1 MLLRVKLPVLP
12 PVVLPPLPGED
23 GEIYD
28 DVVDPNLEVRWVF
41 PRQTQ
46 SPIKVTTETGGWSCL
61 VGSLVTRTP
70 GFLLQGP
77 AASCES
83 LTGADARSA
92 IKRKR
97 NSPDPFLLL
106 DQLL

>member
-1 MLLRVKLPVLP
+1 MLLGIKLPLLP

-46 SPIKVTTETGGWSCL
+46 SHSCVVLCSCL
-61 VGSLVTRTP
+61 VGSLVTRTLR
-70 GFLLQGP
+70 FLLQSP
-77 AASCES
+77 AVSCECLS
-83 LTGADARSA
+83 GADARSA

-97 NSPDPFLLL
+97 NSPDPFLCLDRLL
-106 DQLL
+106 